1 MKNIGAGN
9 CLSGKLVLLSGNRN
23 YVFSRLFTD
32 CADRI
37 VLAGGV
43 YLHALWSAV
52 RRAGR
57 MTRQVRRV
65 PWNGSSKREGRLP

>member
-1 MKNIGAGN
+1 MKNVGVGN
-9 CLSGKLVLLSGNRN
+9 CLSGKLVLLRGNRN

-32 CADRI
+32 CVDRI

-43 YLHALWSAV
+43 YLRALWSGV

-57 MTRQVRRV
+57 MTRRVRRV